1 MNVSL
6 AVYLQVTVLLCLTA
20 EAHVPTLSKEYIG
33 MMEYKKED
41 EERIIQNL
49 ILGILVTLQIL
60 SVVNDIHCRTLEQKI
75 QGAVFCL
82 CSKLPFFHSL
92 TTHTTWRLYIALFL
106 LPVISNIEVL
116 FLRKII
122 CLTLHNADSIIFLIV
137 YSLIKL

>member
-6 AVYLQVTVLLCLTA
+6 AVCPQVTVLLCLTA
-20 EAHVPTLSKEYIG
+20 EAHVPALSKEFIG

-60 SVVNDIHCRTLEQKI
+60 SVVNDVQCRTMQHKL
-75 QGAVFCL
+75 QGAVFLL

-92 TTHTTWRLYIALFL
+92 TTNMTQRLYIALFL
-106 LPVISNIEVL
+106 LPVISNTEASY
-116 FLRKII
+116 
-122 CLTLHNADSIIFLIV
+122 LHKNNLSDSI
-137 YSLIKL
+137 